1 MRRLIPYSFFR
12 IAFFTFFI
20 LCGFLGNAQDIRVD
34 IQGGAQVNLVSPPT
48 TPNLV
53 QISAGNSLTFRVTN
67 SDTSICKFLKVKDID
82 LSGATAGTSFSIN
95 PLNPKDNIKPS
106 GCNGDK
112 DLYFTITRTDN
123 VCSIGSVTVTIE
135 TDLSPTFYTFTF
147 QVNRS
152 SEIYVLGG
160 SPWADINDG
169 DTFTDAVN
177 GTYFGVVDEGD
188 QVTHSFIVA
197 NIGNCDLVVQSA
209 SSSNPDF
216 VAYSPY
222 GDLPPDITLPSYY
235 YTIIYVTFTAPIGGS
250 GTQPSVISVGTDN
263 GTFTFTV
270 TAEMFNFNIPGPG
283 GITADFRTWLQATR
297 GITKDGNSKV
307 SEWKDVG
314 ASPKNATQGVIANQ
328 PTYKDDVPFNINF
341 NPVVEFKND
350 GSISQYLENIYGGFF
365 NQDIYVVMESDVDV
379 STSFGMTILSGTTD
393 AIAGYPYA
401 NAYVNDINSV
411 SGVGLGDFSTH
422 VTGESLWYN
431 QGNAVSDPYYTLPAS
446 TSRAYDKAGII
457 NARNKTDTASD
468 GMSMLYNGF
477 DDSAAATKSGSFVS
491 ENLGYIDTTPKV
503 IGTAYKIGK
512 NANATLG
519 NLNGRVAEIFTF
531 AERVDDLDRP
541 KIESYLAIKYGITLG
556 TSKEAQKDYVN
567 SFNKT
572 VWNVAAN
579 NGFNYD
585 VAGIGKDS
593 ISDLYQRQ
601 SKSINRPDEVTIG
614 LGGLYTKNSVN
625 PNDFENDGDFLVWGN
640 NNGTFTSEAG
650 NSIDIGSGISTTLT
664 RIERKWKI
672 VETKEI
678 GTSDVGNVYVGIPKQ
693 AFLNTGFT
701 LTSNEEY
708 VLIVADNPN
717 FANTDIIDVIPLKID
732 RDVFGAPVLDKS
744 GSQVYTTWYHF
755 DDTKYFTF
763 GKAPRVSQNR
773 AISIASG
780 DYLVGEFN
788 LNLNVDN
795 FSIAAWIK
803 CPPTSAIRT
812 IMAKGEKLQMR
823 LNADDKIEILIDNII
838 TPKFVSNMTI
848 NDNKW
853 HHLAFVY
860 ESGSVILY
868 IDGIIDKSVQDIV
881 HPSPN
886 YNHFSIGAVYINNH
900 LIINPLL
907 GDVDEASVWDIALSK
922 SQVHYI
928 MNQEIQNEGGNV
940 SGKVLPYSATSNEIP
955 AIPWSGLRAY
965 YNFNNFYGST
975 TEGLTNDR
983 YFLRLQY
990 LNKVK
995 TVSRTQTMA
1004 TPYKTT
1010 GLGTGWDDEATWVNG
1025 ADIALPNTVGVNGA
1039 VVDWNIVELNH
1050 DVSSGDRDI
1059 SLLGLK
1065 VKAGATLTMDGVTT
1079 MVTGTGTG
1087 HSLTISH
1094 YLEIDGDID
1103 LEGESQLIQLEGSV
1117 LDADSGGFITRDQ
1130 QGTINGFNYNYW
1142 SSSVAPSGDNNTTVG
1157 TGLASSNP
1165 SVTLEDF
1172 LHDGTTPF
1180 SFTSAGYNSTVPWNG
1195 FPPPG
1200 IRSIYTYWLYKFYGA
1215 ADDYNAW
1222 EKINETTPLQAGEG
1236 FTMKGPLGDAP
1247 IADYQNY
1254 VFKGLPNNGD
1264 ISLPLIKEITV
1275 SNPSGNK
1282 EYLIGNPYPS
1292 AIDATE
1298 FILDN
1303 ISVADGGNNTTG
1315 NVINGA
1321 LYFWDHFG
1329 QSNSHVLK
1337 EYVGGYATRNLTG
1350 GAPAISNDIRINDN
1364 MAIGTKVPGQFIPVN
1379 QGFFVSS
1386 DDGGNIIFKNR
1397 QRFFVTEL
1405 EESEPG
1411 VKASVFMKPA
1421 KGKTSSKTTNNNIID
1436 NTPTIRLMYDS
1447 PLGYHRQLV
1456 IGANKNASLGFD
1468 LGYDAILVDV
1478 NKEDMYWDFNNN
1490 KYVIQGVGN
1499 FDESQEFALA
1509 LIVSQS
1515 GTAKIRLDALENL
1528 PENTELY
1535 IKDSVTNETFKINN
1549 APFEINLTAGT
1560 YSDRFKLVFQS
1571 SQSTLLNTDEVIDD
1585 TNDLLVYFNSE
1596 TSKLEIINT
1605 SQINIKELYL
1615 YNLLGQ
1621 KLDTIKINSAKNISV
1636 PLKSNIGVYIV
1647 KLKTEKGLVNKKII
1661 LK

>member
-1 MRRLIPYSFFR
+1 MRRTVPFTFFR
-12 IAFFTFFI
+12 LVFFTFCI
-20 LCGFLGNAQDIRVD
+20 LFGFLGNAQITKVE
-34 IQGGAQVNLVSPPT
+34 IQGGANVPANTTVS
-48 TPNLV
+48 
-53 QISAGNSLTFRVTN
+53 ISAGNSLSFRISNIETGN
-67 SDTSICKFLKVKDID
+67 CKNLKVKDIV
-82 LSGATAGTSFSIN
+82 LSGTNSSNFSIN
-95 PLNPKDNIKPS
+95 PSTQKDNIKPGSCS
-106 GCNGDK
+106 GDH
-112 DLYFTITRTDN
+112 DFIYSITRNDSN
-123 VCSIGSVTVTIE
+123 CDSRNVTVTIE
-135 TDLSPTFYTFTF
+135 TNQGDFVYIFA
-147 QVNRS
+147 VNRS
-152 SEIYVLGG
+152 PKIYVLGG
-160 SPWADINDG
+160 SPSADINHG
-169 DTFTDAVN
+169 STFTSSAN
-177 GTYFGVVDEGD
+177 GTYFGVVNSGASL
-188 QVTHSFIVA
+188 TRRYILA
-197 NIGNCDLVVQSA
+197 NIGSCNLNLTSWTSNNSEFVVT
-209 SSSNPDF
+209 
-216 VAYSPY
+216 SPY
-222 GDLPPDITLPSYY
+222 GTSYNNLAPYY
-235 YTIIYVTFTAPIGGS
+235 YIVIDVTFTGPPAGS
-250 GTQPSVISVGTDN
+250 GTKSAIISVNNTDN
-263 GTFTFTV
+263 GTFTFRV
-270 TAEMFNFNIPGPG
+270 SAEMYNYNIPGPG
-283 GITADFRTWLQATR
+283 GVTADFRLWLKSNR
-297 GITKDGNSKV
+297 GVAKDGSSKV
-307 SEWKDVG
+307 SKWEDVG
-314 ASPKNATQGVIANQ
+314 TNDKDATSVVGKE
-328 PTYKDDVPFNINF
+328 PTYIDEVASNINF
-341 NPVVEFKND
+341 NPVIKFVND
-350 GSISQYLENIYGGFF
+350 GASVEQYLENSISGFF
-365 NQDIYVVMESDVDV
+365 SQDIFIVAEPDTTISNASLRNTLLAGISSVETNDITGVG
-379 STSFGMTILSGTTD
+379 FGNYSSRLTNEILS
-393 AIAGYPYA
+393 
-401 NAYVNDINSV
+401 
-411 SGVGLGDFSTH
+411 
-422 VTGESLWYN
+422 YN
-431 QGNAVSDPYYTLPAS
+431 QGVVASPATYYGRGEIS
-446 TSRAYDKAGII
+446 TTKTYNKAGII
-457 NARNKTDTASD
+457 NVRNNVAVTEQELLFNSNT
-468 GMSMLYNGF
+468 LTT
-477 DDSAAATKSGSFVS
+477 TKVNDIAFANVNAGAGSKYWVGRNNNIQGS
-491 ENLGYIDTTPKV
+491 
-503 IGTAYKIGK
+503 
-512 NANATLG
+512 
-519 NLNGRVAEIFTF
+519 LNGRVAEIFTF
-531 AERVDDLDRP
+531 GTRLTDANRQ
-541 KIESYLAIKYGITLG
+541 KIESYLAIKYGLTLG
-556 TSKEAQKDYVN
+556 AANIATKDYIN
-567 SFNKT
+567 SFGTK
-572 VWNVAAN
+572 VWDATAN
-579 NGFNYD
+579 SGYNYD

-601 SKSINRPDEVTIG
+601 SKSINRSDEVTIG
-614 LGGLYTKNSVN
+614 LGGLFTKNSQN
-625 PNDFENDGDFLVWGN
+625 TNTFTKDGDFLVWGN
-640 NNGTFTSEAG
+640 NNGNYTGSNT
-650 NSIDIGSGISTTLT
+650 NTINIGSGISTTLT

-678 GTSDVGNVYVGIPKQ
+678 GASDVGNVYVGIPET
-693 AFLNTGFT
+693 AFSGFT
-701 LTSNEEY
+701 KAANEEY

-717 FANTDIIDVIPLKID
+717 FDDAGIIDVIPLRID
-732 RDVFGAPVLDKS
+732 TDVVTGLPVLDKN
-744 GSQVYTTWYHF
+744 GSQVYTTWYNF
-755 DDTKYFTF
+755 NGAKFFTF
-763 GKAPRVSQNR
+763 GKAPRVAQNR
-773 AISIASG
+773 AVSIASG

-795 FSIAAWIK
+795 FSIATWIK
-803 CPPTSAIRT
+803 CPPTAAIRT

-823 LNADDKIEILIDNII
+823 LNTTNKVEIFIDNII
-838 TPKFVSNMTI
+838 TPKFVSNMAI

-868 IDGIIDKSVQDIV
+868 IDGIIDKSVQNVV

-886 YNHFSIGAVYINNH
+886 FNHFSIGAVYVNSNTI
-900 LIINPLL
+900 LNPLL

-922 SQVHYI
+922 KQVHYI
-928 MNQEIQNEGGNV
+928 MNQEIEDVGGIV
-940 SGKVLPYSATSNEIP
+940 SGKVLPYSAASNEIP
-955 AIPWSGLRAY
+955 GIPWSGLRAY

-1350 GAPAISNDIRINDN
+1350 GAAAISNDIRVNNN
-1364 MAIGTKVPGQFIPVN
+1364 MAVGTKVPGQFIPVN

-1386 DDGGNIIFKNR
+1386 ADGGTIIFKNS

-1411 VKASVFMKPA
+1411 VKASVFMKPT
-1421 KGKTSSKTTNNNIID
+1421 KGKTSNKTTNNNILD

-1456 IGANKNASLGFD
+1456 IGANTNASLGFD

-1478 NKEDMYWDFNNN
+1478 NKEDMYWNFNNN
-1490 KYVIQGVGN
+1490 KFVIQGVGN
-1499 FDESQEFALA
+1499 FDVSQEFALG
-1509 LIVSQS
+1509 LIVNQS
-1515 GTAKIRLDALENL
+1515 GIAKIRLDALENL
-1528 PENTELY
+1528 PIDTELF
-1535 IKDSVTNETFKINN
+1535 IKDTSTNETFKINN
-1549 APFEINLTAGT
+1549 TPFELNLAAGT
-1560 YSDRFKLVFQS
+1560 YNDRFKLVFQS
-1571 SQSTLLNTDEVIDD
+1571 SQSTSLNTEEVLDN
-1585 TNDLLVYFNSE
+1585 TNDLFVYFNSG
-1596 TSKLEIINT
+1596 TSKLEIINN

-1621 KLDTIKINSAKNISV
+1621 ELNTLKINSAINMSI
-1636 PLKSNIGVYIV
+1636 PLKSVIGVHIV
-1647 KLKTEKGLVNKKII
+1647 RLKTEKGLVNKKVII
-1661 LK
+1661 K